1 MPLGAVQPIAVW
13 PDWEDPLDIL
23 PHRKPQDFLKEE
35 TIYTPGDL
43 ARSLYLVVDGMVK
56 VSRISHSGRETVL
69 DFCGRDTFF
78 GESCLLVQSCQGE
91 MAVAQDDSS
100 IMEWSASDLYEI
112 TQRLPALGPSLLGM
126 MARKLRDAEDRVE
139 SLATDQIPQR
149 LVKVVLRLADSFGEP
164 LSGSKIRLKPVTHEL
179 LARHVGT
186 SREIITQHMSQLR
199 RKGLLTYDRSG
210 MEFDP
215 HHLRQV
221 LLNN

>member
-1 MPLGAVQPIAVW
+1 MPLGAVQPFSVR
-13 PDWEDPLDIL
+13 PTWEDPLDIL
-23 PHRKPQDFLKEE
+23 PHRRPQDFSKEE
-35 TIYTPGDL
+35 TIYTPEDL

-78 GESCLLVQSCQGE
+78 GESCLLVESYRGE
-91 MAVAQDDSS
+91 MAVAQEDSS
-100 IMEWSASDLYEI
+100 IMEWSAGDLYEI
-112 TQRLPALGPSLLGM
+112 TQRSPALGPSLLGV
-126 MARKLRDAEDRVE
+126 MARKLRDTEDRVE

-149 LVKVVLRLADSFGEP
+149 LVKAVLRLADSFGEP
-164 LSGSKIRLKPVTHEL
+164 IKESKIRLKPVTHAL

-199 RKGLLTYDRSG
+199 RKGVLTYDRSG

-215 HHLRQV
+215 DHLRRM
-221 LLNN
+221 LLDN